1 MGHSRG
7 HPGAAWG
14 TFQSGATVTSPGPQR
29 IPASMPGR
37 VLEGEQGEKIGD
49 GTIHHPGA
57 VGGRKESWLR
67 PRVLCPQLPYRS
79 AGSTFPALQPLSCPQ
94 PALGCPPALHLLILG
109 FKPQAYFSYQPA
121 LCHICVRLVP

>member
-14 TFQSGATVTSPGPQR
+14 TFQSGATGTSPRPQR
-29 IPASMPGR
+29 IPASVPGR
-37 VLEGEQGEKIGD
+37 VLEGEQGEKSGD

-67 PRVLCPQLPYRS
+67 PCVLCPQLLYRP
-79 AGSTFPALQPLSCPQ
+79 AGSAFQPCSP
-94 PALGCPPALHLLILG
+94 
-109 FKPQAYFSYQPA
+109 
-121 LCHICVRLVP
+121 